1 MKNITRPIAIAAV
14 VLTASLSL
22 AQTRPTGTPPPAT
35 PQDRI
40 APTERSPRAAGG
52 LGDLDAMTFGCPK
65 AALNAAARAAA
76 AVKSE
81 GTYQFS
87 YFRILNSSH
96 HAAVE
101 VHFTSNFTGEPDL
114 KYCVTMYCQQ
124 GWDPATLKTEVAL
137 MSDARPAKGMTDHAA
152 ACRAAPAAAPVR
164 RGVKR

>member
-22 AQTRPTGTPPPAT
+22 AQTRPIGTPPPAT
-35 PQDRI
+35 LQDRI

-87 YFRILNSSH
+87 YFRILNSS
-96 HAAVE
+96 V
-101 VHFTSNFTGEPDL
+101 L
-114 KYCVTMYCQQ
+114 I
-124 GWDPATLKTEVAL
+124 
-137 MSDARPAKGMTDHAA
+137 
-152 ACRAAPAAAPVR
+152 ACFKASRSPICFRAIPR
-164 RGVKR
+164 RTVSRI